1 MKKAKSVLLICITLL
16 VVGLSF
22 LIPPLIF
29 RYQDSVMENSVERVT
44 TELVDVDEISALS
57 MQEKLLLAR
66 EHTSVVDI
74 DSGTNIKTSEQAC
87 TAALDELYLFFGIM
101 SKYGTVGTDFMNSIE
116 SISAYASL
124 MLNSDT
130 NKSLVMWQVN
140 ITCTDCYFVFG
151 IDDQTGKILQ
161 LFAGETYTDN
171 SNSET
176 ESGNYDSYDYYA
188 AYDELMLLAT
198 SYAEYLEIDFQDI
211 IISGN
216 NSVDIYCVDDS
227 DTFLIPIE
235 ARPGFELGINTQ

>member
-1 MKKAKSVLLICITLL
+1 
-16 VVGLSF
+16 
-22 LIPPLIF
+22 
-29 RYQDSVMENSVERVT
+29 
-44 TELVDVDEISALS
+44 
-57 MQEKLLLAR
+57 
-66 EHTSVVDI
+66 
-74 DSGTNIKTSEQAC
+74 
-87 TAALDELYLFFGIM
+87 
-101 SKYGTVGTDFMNSIE
+101 
-116 SISAYASL
+116 

-130 NKSLVMWQVN
+130 NKSLVMWPVN